1 MGFDSCRGLRKYLTK
16 TKNKKKKKQTKT
28 ISCLYFTIYYIFFV
42 ALSLNDDFS
51 LYRCHRSSRFD
62 KPVWQKQSRRHI
74 GGHNN
79 LAFDGDNLGLQQ
91 RGSNSLEGDKES
103 NNGTEP
109 EYCEIPEQ
117 EADADNN
124 SAAADDDKGSYQK
137 LNTANGRSDSTYDCL
152 RH

>member
-1 MGFDSCRGLRKYLTK
+1 MFTSRKFTEK
-16 TKNKKKKKQTKT
+16 KRQKQKQEKKKKTQKP
-28 ISCLYFTIYYIFFV
+28 YHAFTLQFIFLFFV

-51 LYRCHRSSRFD
+51 LHRCHRSCRFD
-62 KPVWQKQSRRHI
+62 KPVWQKQSCRHS

-109 EYCEIPEQ
+109 EYWEIPEQ

-124 SAAADDDKGSYQK
+124 SAADDDDKGSYQK